1 MTKFEKIIM
10 AMLIV
15 MIILFGILLAT
26 DNVQIILVIGDKV
39 KTGAEKI
46 NWKEVLKV
54 AKNLM

>member
-15 MIILFGILLAT
+15 IIILFGILLAT

-39 KTGAEKI
+39 KTGAERV
-46 NWKEVLKV
+46 NWNEVLKI
-54 AKNLM
+54 AKNLV

>member
-10 AMLIV
+10 AMLVV

-39 KTGAEKI
+39 KSGAERI
-46 NWKEVLKV
+46 NWNEVLKV
-54 AKNLM
+54 AKNLI

>member
-39 KTGAEKI
+39 KSGAERVNWNEALKI
-46 NWKEVLKV
+46 
-54 AKNLM
+54 AKNLV

>member
-39 KTGAEKI
+39 KSGAERV
-46 NWKEVLKV
+46 NWNEVLKI
-54 AKNLM
+54 AKNLV

>member
-39 KTGAEKI
+39 KTGAERV
-46 NWKEVLKV
+46 NWSEVLKI
-54 AKNLM
+54 AKNLV